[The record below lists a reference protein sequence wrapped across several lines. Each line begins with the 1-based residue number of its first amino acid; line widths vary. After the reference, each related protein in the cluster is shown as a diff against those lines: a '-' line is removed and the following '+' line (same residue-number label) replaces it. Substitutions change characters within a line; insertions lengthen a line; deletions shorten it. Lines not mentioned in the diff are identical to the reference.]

1 MEVIL
6 IRFLFACLILS
17 PAVSEP
23 VCSKFAYVEQ
33 LLEKMVRVEFNVG
46 QMEREIKNT
55 KSLVLE
61 SLQQLKQTREKMT
74 EEFEA
79 LKLEAKNALDE
90 NEVKVSKEIDDLR
103 AETGKANK
111 EYDERTKQLGGAVSI
126 PNIAFKAR
134 IPSSLDPVENEVI
147 VFTKNIVNIG
157 NAFDNTTGIFT
168 APIDGTYL
176 FTSQLCLV
184 SGKHITFGIYIEDVL
199 YTVGRFYEKN
209 FYHCFNVETTA
220 VMKANQTSSVKS
232 WSADTGN
239 ILYGDENHRWNVF
252 SGTLVHNSIYIIE

>member
-1 MEVIL
+1 MEAIL
-6 IRFLFACLILS
+6 SHFLFSCLILS

-23 VCSKFAYVEQ
+23 VCSKFAYEEQ

-46 QMEREIKNT
+46 QMEKEVKNT
-55 KSLVLE
+55 NNLVLE
-61 SLQQLKQTREKMT
+61 SLKQLKQTREKMT

-79 LKLEAKNALDE
+79 LKLEAKKELDE
-90 NEVKVSKEIDDLR
+90 NEVKVSKEIDVR
-103 AETGKANK
+103 AERVKAWK
-111 EYDERTKQLGGAVSI
+111 EYDEKMKQLVGAVSI

-134 IPSSLDPVENEVI
+134 IPSSLDPGENEAI
-147 VFTKNIVNIG
+147 VFTKNIVNMG
-157 NAFDNTTGIFT
+157 NAYNNATGIFT

-184 SGKHITFGIYIEDVL
+184 SGKHITFGIYIKDVL

-220 VMKANQTSSVKS
+220 VMKANQTASVKS
-232 WSADTGN
+232 WSAATGN
-239 ILYGDENHRWNVF
+239 ILYEEENHRWNVF
-252 SGTLVHNSIYIIE
+252 SGTLVHN